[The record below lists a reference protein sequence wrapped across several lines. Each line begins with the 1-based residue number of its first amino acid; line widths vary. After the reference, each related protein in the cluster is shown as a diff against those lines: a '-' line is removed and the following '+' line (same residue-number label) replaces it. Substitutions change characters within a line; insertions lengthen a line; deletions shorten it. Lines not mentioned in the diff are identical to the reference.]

1 MAKLIET
8 TEINEGYA
16 PAHQLDNWDF
26 PLHSEILPG
35 LWVGGTDDLDTIEE
49 SVNLHAPKAITKKDF
64 DAVVTLYAWANP
76 VDWMVEELRFGF
88 YDSGIDHI
96 DSHSLA
102 TAVSF
107 ALGKW
112 QAGKKVLIRCQ
123 AGLNRSGLTAA
134 LVLIEAGY
142 TPDEAIN
149 LLRTKRSEYVL
160 CNGEFEAFVR
170 TLDKKNE

>member
-8 TEINEGYA
+8 NEGQA
-16 PAHQLDNWDF
+16 PAHEIIDWDF

-35 LWVGGTDDLDTIEE
+35 LWVGGTDDMDTIEY
-49 SVNLHAPKAITKKDF
+49 SGNLHAPKQITKKDF

-88 YDSGIDHI
+88 YDSDVAHI
-96 DSHSLA
+96 DSQALA

-107 ALGKW
+107 AYGKW

-134 LVLIEAGY
+134 LVLIESGL
-142 TPDEAIN
+142 TPDEAIT
-149 LLRTKRSEYVL
+149 LLRTKRTSHVL

-170 TLDKKNE
+170 TLDKTSE

>member
-8 TEINEGYA
+8 NEGYA
-16 PAHQLDNWDF
+16 PAHQLDSWDF

-49 SVNLHAPKAITKKDF
+49 SVVLNEPKQITKKDF

-88 YDSGIDHI
+88 YDSDVDHI
-96 DSHSLA
+96 DSESLA

-107 ALGKW
+107 AHSKW
-112 QAGKKVLIRCQ
+112 KAGKKVLIRCQ

-142 TPDEAIN
+142 TPDEAIT
-149 LLRTKRSEYVL
+149 LLRTKRTSYVL
-160 CNGEFEAFVR
+160 CNGEFEAYVR
-170 TLDKKNE
+170 TLDKASE

>member
-1 MAKLIET
+1 MAKLIDT
-8 TEINEGYA
+8 SAGYA
-16 PAHQLDNWDF
+16 PAHEIDNWDF

-35 LWVGGTDDLDTIEE
+35 LWVGGTDDMDTIEY
-49 SVNLHAPKAITKKDF
+49 SGNLHAPKEITKKEF

-88 YDSGIDHI
+88 YDSDVDHI
-96 DSHSLA
+96 DKEALDSA
-102 TAVSF
+102 ANF
-107 ALGKW
+107 ALAKW

-134 LVLIEAGY
+134 LVLVKAGY
-142 TPDEAIN
+142 TPDEAIT
-149 LLRTKRSEYVL
+149 LLRTNRTQYVL

-170 TLDKKNE
+170 TLDKISE

>member
-8 TEINEGYA
+8 NEGYA
-16 PAHQLDNWDF
+16 PAHKIDSWDF

-49 SVNLHAPKAITKKDF
+49 SVVLDAPKAITKKDF

-88 YDSGIDHI
+88 YDSDIEHI
-96 DSHSLA
+96 DTTALA
-102 TAVSF
+102 TAVTY
-107 ALGKW
+107 AHGKW

-142 TPDEAIN
+142 TPDEAIT
-149 LLRTKRSEYVL
+149 LLRTKRSSYVL
-160 CNGEFEAFVR
+160 CNAEFEAFIR
-170 TLDKKNE
+170 TLDKSSE

>member
-8 TEINEGYA
+8 NEGYA
-16 PAHQLDNWDF
+16 PAHDIDSWDF

-35 LWVGGTDDLDTIEE
+35 LWVGGTDDADTIEY
-49 SVNLHAPKAITKKDF
+49 SGNLHDPKEITKKDF

-88 YDSGIDHI
+88 YDSDVEHI
-96 DSHSLA
+96 DSESLA

-107 ALGKW
+107 AYGKW

-134 LVLIEAGY
+134 LVLIESGR
-142 TPDEAIN
+142 TPDEAIT
-149 LLRTKRSEYVL
+149 LLRTKRSSHVL
-160 CNGEFEAFVR
+160 CNGEFEAFIR
-170 TLDKKNE
+170 TLDKTSE